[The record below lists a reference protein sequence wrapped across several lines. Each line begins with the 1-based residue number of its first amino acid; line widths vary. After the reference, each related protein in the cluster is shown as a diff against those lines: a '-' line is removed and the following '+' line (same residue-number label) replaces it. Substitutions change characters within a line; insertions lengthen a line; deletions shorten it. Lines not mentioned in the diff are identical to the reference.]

1 MDSYSWGAAGVPHM
15 EGHAS
20 WVEAY
25 YPAGLKVGSLPPL
38 YEWFLR
44 HRRSSSSNASSS
56 DAFPPHG
63 QHHKVAAAKSVE
75 EL

>member
-1 MDSYSWGAAGVPHM
+1 M

-25 YPAGLKVGSLPPL
+25 YPAGTKLPTSVGGAHAVPL
-38 YEWFLR
+38 YEWMLS
-44 HRRSSSSNASSS
+44 HRRSEAASVVEG
-56 DAFPPHG
+56 AAHG
-63 QHHKVAAAKSVE
+63 KGRQPGAAG